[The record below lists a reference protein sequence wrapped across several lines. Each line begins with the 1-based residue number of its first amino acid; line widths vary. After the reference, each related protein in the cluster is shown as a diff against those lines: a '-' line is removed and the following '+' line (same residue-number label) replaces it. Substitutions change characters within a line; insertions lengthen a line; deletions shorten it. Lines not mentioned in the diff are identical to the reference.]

1 MDGELKLDIQIRN
14 SIKHF
19 GKMIKKILAV
29 NILKTNHYNNQQNDL
44 LYFIFKIL
52 NNKFIN

>member
-1 MDGELKLDIQIRN
+1 MDGELKLYIQIRN